1 MTYSQL
7 TVVILAG
14 LVIVGFVTKPTLI
27 YGIFALSA
35 LAASALEL
43 FTGASILVCIGCFA
57 GCFLT
62 LALLAFGFLL
72 FLCHRVDQS
81 VPQEHC
87 DPFYRRMMI
96 LYSEALASL
105 VLARIHIKGM
115 EKCPKDG
122 RFLVVCN
129 HQHNADPAVLL
140 LAFRKHKLAF
150 ISKQENADMF
160 VVGKMMHKTMCQL
173 INRENDREALKTI
186 LKCIQ
191 LLKEDEVS
199 ICAFPEGGIKEM
211 GKLSHFRSGL
221 FKIAMKANVPIVVC
235 TLRNSADILP
245 NAMRLKKT
253 DVYLNLVDVI
263 PAEAL
268 KGRTTVD
275 VANQAYDLMLAD
287 LGESFRP
294 EEA

>member
-1 MTYSQL
+1 MTYSQMCMLIL
-7 TVVILAG
+7 TG
-14 LVIVGFVTKPTLI
+14 LVIVGFLTRPTLL
-27 YGIFALSA
+27 FAVFSLSI
-35 LAASALEL
+35 LPASALEL
-43 FTGASILVCIGCFA
+43 FTDASTLACVGCFA

-72 FLCHRVDQS
+72 LLCRLVDLDK
-81 VPQEHC
+81 PQEHD
-87 DPFYRRMMI
+87 DPFYRRATVV
-96 LYSEALASL
+96 YAEALASL

-115 EKCPKDG
+115 EKCPKKG

-129 HQHNADPAVLL
+129 HQHEADPAVLL
-140 LAFRKHKLAF
+140 LAFRKKQLAF
-150 ISKQENADMF
+150 ISKRENRDMF

-191 LLKEDEVS
+191 LLKDDEVS
-199 ICAFPEGGIKEM
+199 ICAFPEGGIKTV

-235 TLRNSADILP
+235 TLKNTADILP

-263 PAEAL
+263 PAEDL
-268 KGRTTVD
+268 KGRSTVD
-275 VANQAYDLMLAD
+275 MAEQVYGMMLAD

-294 EEA
+294 ESD